1 MSERL
6 TFADPRGDTKQRPV
20 RHVLGRGVVQEPGQ
34 NPDVRRR
41 RDSADALR
49 LRTSL
54 HPNTRTAADARRVA
68 RMDFPQQKR
77 ISASAM
83 LPLPTDKSNVLL
95 SKRDFA
101 VDLRFVFAILAP
113 TVYG

>member
-68 RMDFPQQKR
+68 RMDFPQQKLITR
-77 ISASAM
+77 RGRRPELVRGLGLNPPRRKASVGW
-83 LPLPTDKSNVLL
+83 LW
-95 SKRDFA
+95 R
-101 VDLRFVFAILAP
+101 
-113 TVYG
+113 Y